1 MNNVT
6 RLKTKFSVLRVR
18 QCGRNNLV
26 QASPN
31 ILHYA
36 ILVGGQHFQNSVPNP
51 TNLSKPEGH
60 VQEIS
65 SIAKVTLPLQF
76 KK

>member
-36 ILVGGQHFQNSVPNP
+36 ILVGGQNFQNSGTNP
-51 TNLSKPEGH
+51 TNFSKPKGH
-60 VQEIS
+60 VQEIR
-65 SIAKVTLPLQF
+65 SIGKVPLPLRY